1 MGAAIPAPAGLR
13 GLDALWGFFAVTDNF
28 DAVGQHS
35 EFAKNSRNV
44 SRAVISQTEVV
55 LGGAALIAVP
65 LHYQLHLGEF
75 GQERQQE
82 VHVAPERAEAVGRYF
97 GAIVSEEDVL

>member
-1 MGAAIPAPAGLR
+1 M
-13 GLDALWGFFAVTDNF
+13 
-28 DAVGQHS
+28 
-35 EFAKNSRNV
+35 

-65 LHYQLHLGEF
+65 LHYQLRLREF
-75 GQERQQE
+75 GKGREQELR
-82 VHVAPERAEAVGRYF
+82 VAPEGADAIGRYF